1 MWKTLEYIAMNKSL
15 VTKIALGLV
24 IVAIPA
30 FMFFSSKDKGV
41 EQPPEISQEESQD
54 ASEDLYEDTF
64 ENSDNEE
71 LEESEDVNT
80 DIIDDSIANEENNQ
94 KPEEKPEEDKKEDS
108 ATESKTETAVFQG
121 FADGSFIEMK
131 IGDTYG
137 VFKVSGDVKS
147 KMESKNIGDTVTFT
161 YVASGGQQIIT
172 SVN

>member
-1 MWKTLEYIAMNKSL
+1 MNKSL

-30 FMFFSSKDKGV
+30 FMFFNSKNKGA
-41 EQPPEISQEESQD
+41 EQPPEISQEENQD
-54 ASEDLYEDTF
+54 ASENLHGNTFEDT
-64 ENSDNEE
+64 NNEE
-71 LEESEDVNT
+71 ISQEENQEQNEGVDT
-80 DIIDDSIANEENNQ
+80 GIIDDSVNNEENNQ
-94 KPEEKPEEDKKEDS
+94 KPQDKPEEDKKEDS
-108 ATESKTETAVFQG
+108 TTESKTVTAVFQG
-121 FADGSFIEMK
+121 FADGNFIEMK

-147 KMESKNIGDTVTFT
+147 KIESKNIGDTVTFT